1 MFKKI
6 RISLL
11 CIVFLTSNVGF
22 AFNVHIC
29 GGLVTEISA
38 IWNKAGC
45 DMPDDHKNDSHQNSK
60 NFKAEDCC
68 NDDILIVQKSDLER
82 ISVKQ
87 IDNLSDNF
95 SILLS
100 NVPFVKEIFFA
111 NLNLKKIK
119 YPPPVKLFLLFSS
132 FIFYG

>member
-29 GGLVTEISA
+29 GGLVSEISA

-45 DMPDDHKNDSHQNSK
+45 DMSDDHKNDFQKHSK
-60 NFKAEDCC
+60 NFKVKDCC
-68 NDDILIVQKSDLER
+68 SDEILIIQTSDLER
-82 ISVKQ
+82 ISAKQ
-87 IDNLSDNF
+87 IDKLSDDF
-95 SILLS
+95 SIFLS
-100 NVPFVKEIFFA
+100 NTLFIGDTFFV
-111 NLNLKKIK
+111 NLNLEKIK

>member
-6 RISLL
+6 SISLL

-45 DMPDDHKNDSHQNSK
+45 DMPDDHKNDFQKKSK
-60 NFKAEDCC
+60 NFKVKDCC
-68 NDDILIVQKSDLER
+68 SDKILIIQKSDPEI

-87 IDNLSDNF
+87 INNLSDDF
-95 SILLS
+95 SIFL
-100 NVPFVKEIFFA
+100 NNTFFIGDTFFV

>member
-1 MFKKI
+1 MFKAI
-6 RISLL
+6 RILLL
-11 CIVFLTSNVGF
+11 CIVFLASNVGF
-22 AFNVHIC
+22 ALNIHFC
-29 GGLVTEISA
+29 GGSVSEISF

-45 DMPDDHKNDSHQNSK
+45 DMPDDHKNDSDQYSK
-60 NFKAEDCC
+60 NFKDEDCC
-68 NDDILIVQKSDLER
+68 NDEILIVQKTDSER

-87 IDNLSDNF
+87 INNFSDNF

-100 NVPFVKEIFFA
+100 NASFVKEVFFT

-119 YPPPVKLFLLFSS
+119 YPPPAKLFLLFSS

>member
-29 GGLVTEISA
+29 GGLVSEISA

-45 DMPDDHKNDSHQNSK
+45 DMPDDHKNDSYQNSK

-87 IDNLSDNF
+87 VDNFSDNF